1 MASKL
6 DAEIKAIKTLLA
18 VLEPLGQDVRNAVLD
33 YVLKRLNIT
42 LPASGLVSSSFPN
55 PARSTSEPTPS
66 ASAALHIKTLK
77 EQKQPKSAIEM
88 AAIVAYYL
96 SHIAPEKD
104 RKETITLK
112 DLETQFKIADFKLPT
127 KPQFTLPNT
136 KNAGYLDSAGGGAY
150 KLNPVG
156 YNLVVHSLPRHKSS
170 K

>member
-6 DAEIKAIKTLLA
+6 DAEIKAIKTLVA
-18 VLEPLGQDVRNAVLD
+18 VLEPLEPDVRIAVLD
-33 YVLKRLNIT
+33 YVLKRLNIN
-42 LPASGLVSSSFPN
+42 LPASSGFVSPSLAN
-55 PARSTSEPTPS
+55 LARSVSEPT
-66 ASAALHIKTLK
+66 ASPPAIHIKTLK

-104 RKETITLK
+104 RKEKITLK

-127 KPQFTLPNT
+127 KPQFTLANT

-156 YNLVVHSLPRHKSS
+156 YNLVVHSLPRHK

>member
-6 DAEIKAIKTLLA
+6 DAEIKAIKTLVA
-18 VLEPLGQDVRNAVLD
+18 VLEPLGPDVRIAVLD
-33 YVLKRLNIT
+33 YVLKRLNIN
-42 LPASGLVSSSFPN
+42 LPASSGLVSPSLPN
-55 PARSTSEPTPS
+55 LARSASELT
-66 ASAALHIKTLK
+66 ASPPAIHIKTLK

-104 RKETITLK
+104 RKEKITLK

-150 KLNPVG
+150 RLNPVG
-156 YNLVVHSLPRHKSS
+156 YNLVVHSLPRHK

>member
-1 MASKL
+1 LFGVIATSRTRFSVAWRTAFAMA
-6 DAEIKAIKTLLA
+6 AEPAASPPAI
-18 VLEPLGQDVRNAVLD
+18 
-33 YVLKRLNIT
+33 
-42 LPASGLVSSSFPN
+42 
-55 PARSTSEPTPS
+55 
-66 ASAALHIKTLK
+66 HIRTLK

-104 RKETITLK
+104 HKEKITLK

-127 KPQFTLPNT
+127 KPQFTLTNT

-156 YNLVVHSLPRHKSS
+156 YNLVVHSLPRHK